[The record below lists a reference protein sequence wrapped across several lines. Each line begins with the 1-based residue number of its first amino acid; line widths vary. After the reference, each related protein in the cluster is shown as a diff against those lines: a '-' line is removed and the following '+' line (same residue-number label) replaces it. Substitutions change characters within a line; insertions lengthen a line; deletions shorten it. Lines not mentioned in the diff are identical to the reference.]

1 MWSGAPSGK
10 SAAISR
16 VTFRVALGSLLRTAM
31 ISSAICTRRFF
42 AVLAVISTE
51 PLKLLGF
58 DAAGGGDAGVVGVRG
73 GVAGVLVS
81 DGPS

>member
-31 ISSAICTRRFF
+31 ISSAICTRR
-42 AVLAVISTE
+42 VLAVLGAISTE

-58 DAAGGGDAGVVGVRG
+58 EVAGVGDAGVVGVSG
-73 GVAGVLVS
+73 GVAGVLVP